1 MNQTRSDQVPAPR
14 PEEIKRPV
22 LYKRSFDYT
31 ILVMVLGLV
40 CFGLVMVYSASYYT
54 AELRQSAGSSD
65 FFFFKQLISAGIG
78 AAFMMVLMFFDYHW
92 YVQIGKTK
100 IRLYWII
107 LIAALAVTA
116 LVFTPLGKDANGS
129 RRWVRLFGMQ
139 VQPSELVKF
148 ALIIFMSASIGRN
161 PKRLESFWKG
171 FVPYVL
177 LLGVICAAFIMMPNL
192 SAVIC
197 VGALAVIL
205 LYIGGAKLWHLG
217 LLVLVAIIGV
227 AILAVSAEYRSSR
240 LDALKDP
247 MGDYQVRQSLISIAS
262 GGLFGRGLG
271 NSMQKLMYLPFS
283 ENDFIFAIIVEELG
297 LVGGG
302 LLLVAY
308 GVLVWRGVMVA
319 MHAPDLQGTL
329 MAGGVVA
336 ILVIQ
341 VVINIGVVINLLPP
355 TGVVLPFI
363 SYGGSSLMVFMG
375 MMGLLLNVSRQS
387 KRYLPPPKR

>member
-1 MNQTRSDQVPAPR
+1 
-14 PEEIKRPV
+14 
-22 LYKRSFDYT
+22 
-31 ILVMVLGLV
+31 
-40 CFGLVMVYSASYYT
+40 
-54 AELRQSAGSSD
+54 
-65 FFFFKQLISAGIG
+65 
-78 AAFMMVLMFFDYHW
+78 
-92 YVQIGKTK
+92 
-100 IRLYWII
+100 
-107 LIAALAVTA
+107 
-116 LVFTPLGKDANGS
+116 
-129 RRWVRLFGMQ
+129 
-139 VQPSELVKF
+139 
-148 ALIIFMSASIGRN
+148 
-161 PKRLESFWKG
+161 
-171 FVPYVL
+171 
-177 LLGVICAAFIMMPNL
+177 MPNL